1 MKVDNPDTHAELEE
15 RLHYETLIA
24 DLSSI
29 FVNLPA
35 EDVDHEILE
44 AQRIICEMLR
54 LDLSG
59 LCPPSRK
66 P

>member
-24 DLSSI
+24 DLSSK

-35 EDVDHEILE
+35 GDVDGEITDASAASASCLTL
-44 AQRIICEMLR
+44 M
-54 LDLSG
+54 S
-59 LCPPSRK
+59 
-66 P
+66 